1 MLAVLLLLDCLPLFL
16 LLGLLPLLVAIPQ
29 LQALNLA
36 GPEQQRSLSESAS
49 PDLSCQLMIA
59 VVSAGPEQPA
69 QDQSFPWQTSSAS
82 SRSLWSLPASNSKLR
97 IIVAPA
103 RS

>member
-16 LLGLLPLLVAIPQ
+16 LLGLLPLLVAVPQ

-59 VVSAGPEQPA
+59 VVSTGPEQPA
-69 QDQSFPWQTSSAS
+69 QG
-82 SRSLWSLPASNSKLR
+82 SLPASNSKLR